1 MNHIIII
8 IILSALL
15 HQCHFKKK
23 HLDIEIKMPKN
34 INDFS

>member
-8 IILSALL
+8 IILSVLL

-23 HLDIEIKMPKN
+23 HLDIEIKIPKN
-34 INDFS
+34 IDDFS